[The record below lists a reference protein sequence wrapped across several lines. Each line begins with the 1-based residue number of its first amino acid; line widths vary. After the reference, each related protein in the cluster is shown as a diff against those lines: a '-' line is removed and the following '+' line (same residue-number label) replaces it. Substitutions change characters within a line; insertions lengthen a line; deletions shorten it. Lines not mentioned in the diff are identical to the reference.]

1 MIPNLYLPLS
11 RTRTLREPSNYLGKA
26 SSSPVYPTQNLQ
38 RLLQMLSGISN
49 PHVLDLGRL
58 SGPNIEWLIQR
69 GLKIYVD
76 DRITSLEP
84 VPHSTTSLKNE
95 KRKPPPAPLDPLDYD
110 PSFFHA
116 VLCWDLFDYLVVK
129 QAQELI
135 ADIARILKPKGL
147 FLAFFNFNH
156 SSSPPPVRYRILR
169 ADRLE
174 YESLSL
180 NPLSRRIYENREIQ
194 ELFSGFDTINSCF
207 LKNQVREVLVQ
218 GRSGQVSVVA

>member
-11 RTRTLREPSNYLGKA
+11 RTRTLRDTSNHSGEA
-26 SSSPVYPTQNLQ
+26 SSPQVYPTNNLQ
-38 RLLQMLSGISN
+38 RLLQMLSGISK

-69 GLKIYVD
+69 GFKVYVD
-76 DRITSLEP
+76 DRITFLKPSP
-84 VPHSTTSLKNE
+84 PPPTSTKNE
-95 KRKPPPAPLDPLDYD
+95 KKNPPPVPLEPLDYD

-129 QAQELI
+129 QAQKLI

-156 SSSPPPVRYRILR
+156 SSLPPPVRYRILR

-174 YESLSL
+174 YEPLSL
-180 NPLSRRIYENREIQ
+180 NPISRRIYENREIQ

-218 GRSGQVSVVA
+218 GRSG